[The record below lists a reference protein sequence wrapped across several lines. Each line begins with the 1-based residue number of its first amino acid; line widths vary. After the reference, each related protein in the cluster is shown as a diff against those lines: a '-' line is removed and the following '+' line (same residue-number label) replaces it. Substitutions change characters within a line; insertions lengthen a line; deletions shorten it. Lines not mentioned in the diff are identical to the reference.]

1 MKTKLLIYV
10 SVILFC
16 SCNKNNKIIAQPMTE
31 KLYVTI
37 NNETH
42 TVSME
47 NNISTQALVTALQ
60 TADIIYEAHDYN
72 NFEKVGNIGQTFP
85 TDDQQI
91 TTSAGDLMLYNG
103 DNICIFYGSNSWLY
117 TRIGKFDN
125 MSAEEV
131 RQFVKAGKN
140 NVTVRLSLHPQNTS
154 IHDHSSDQHKNG
166 PTYIITGQLAPKNH
180 KGIVIQNGKKIMK

>member
-1 MKTKLLIYV
+1 
-10 SVILFC
+10 
-16 SCNKNNKIIAQPMTE
+16 
-31 KLYVTI
+31 
-37 NNETH
+37 
-42 TVSME
+42 
-47 NNISTQALVTALQ
+47 
-60 TADIIYEAHDYN
+60 
-72 NFEKVGNIGQTFP
+72 
-85 TDDQQI
+85 
-91 TTSAGDLMLYNG
+91 
-103 DNICIFYGSNSWLY
+103 
-117 TRIGKFDN
+117 